1 MPASPVPPA
10 VRPAVPPVVA
20 VVGATAAGKTDL
32 SLSLA
37 QRLGGE
43 VVNTDAMQVY
53 RGMDIGTAKQ
63 PVELRRGIP
72 HHLLDL
78 LDIDQAASVAD
89 FQVLARATIADL
101 RARGRVPVLVGGSA
115 LYTRA
120 VLDRFEFPGV
130 DPAVR
135 RQLTDELDR
144 IGPDALHAR
153 LAQLDPPAAQ
163 GIPATNA
170 RRVVRALEVIE
181 VTGQRYSSTL
191 PVLEYQLEGAH
202 QIGVDIDRATLHERI
217 ARRVDLMFDQGFV
230 DEVRTLVDQGL
241 PAAVTASRAI
251 GYPEVMS
258 LLAGEITEAEAREK
272 TKTATRRFA
281 RKQDGWFRKDP
292 RITWLAW
299 DDPDLVDKAVAVL
312 AEQPRY

>member
-1 MPASPVPPA
+1 MPGSPLPTAVPPA
-10 VRPAVPPVVA
+10 VRPVIPPVVA

-63 PVELRRGIP
+63 PVELRRGIT

-89 FQVLARATIADL
+89 FQALARATITDL
-101 RARGRVPVLVGGSA
+101 RGRGRVPVLVGGSA

-144 IGPDALHAR
+144 IGPDAPHAR
-153 LAQLDPPAAQ
+153 MAPLDPPAAQ
-163 GIPATNA
+163 GNPTTTD
-170 RRVVRALEVIE
+170 RPVGRALEVIQ
-181 VTGQRYSSTL
+181 VSGQRYSSSL
-191 PVLEYQLEGAH
+191 PVLEYKLDGAH
-202 QIGVDIDRATLHERI
+202 QIGDRK
-217 ARRVDLMFDQGFV
+217 
-230 DEVRTLVDQGL
+230 
-241 PAAVTASRAI
+241 S
-251 GYPEVMS
+251 
-258 LLAGEITEAEAREK
+258 
-272 TKTATRRFA
+272 TR
-281 RKQDGWFRKDP
+281 
-292 RITWLAW
+292 LNSSH
-299 DDPDLVDKAVAVL
+299 
-312 AEQPRY
+312 